1 LVIPVESYWL
11 NKFNIYFQFAWA
23 IFKIPTHI
31 SIKGTMRDFHKQHFL
46 EILKKYR
53 KNTAS
58 SEEIKFLESY
68 YNTFEA
74 SEALINEENEA
85 DYSYLKENIK
95 HEVDKRIGSPNGLVK
110 KIHWFKY
117 ASAAAAVLILLFVS
131 MYFFSRNE
139 ERDHIARIDETII
152 PGGNKAVL
160 TLASG
165 QKIILNDAAT
175 GEIARQS
182 GISITKTDDGQIVYS
197 IAAEDG
203 EILQNTIS
211 TPKGGQYR
219 VILPDGTNVLLN
231 AASSLIYPTAFRGA
245 ERLVQL
251 NGEAY
256 FEVAKNKNMPFR
268 VKSGQQ
274 TVEVLGTHFNI
285 NAYEDENSIKTTLV
299 EGAVKVSSSSGSSLI
314 APGQQAVL
322 SREGNGAIFRRNVNI
337 DKEIA
342 WKDGMFSFEN
352 DDVKSVMRSIARWY
366 NVDVSYK
373 GDMSDIVFSGEIFR
387 TAKLSEVFKILELN
401 NVELD
406 VQGKTIIVSYD
417 GGSANPS
424 APKKQP

>member
-1 LVIPVESYWL
+1 
-11 NKFNIYFQFAWA
+11 
-23 IFKIPTHI
+23 
-31 SIKGTMRDFHKQHFL
+31 MRDFRKQHFL
-46 EILKKYR
+46 EILEKYR
-53 KNTAS
+53 KNIAS

-74 SEALINEENEA
+74 NETLVTEENEA
-85 DYSYLKENIK
+85 DYLYLKENIK
-95 HEVDKRIGSPNGLVK
+95 NEVDKIISAPKIRIK
-110 KIHWFKY
+110 KPSWYKFT
-117 ASAAAAVLILLFVS
+117 AAAAAILMLLFVS
-131 MYFFSRNE
+131 LYFFSRNE
-139 ERDHIARIDETII
+139 ERDHTARIDKTII

-160 TLASG
+160 TLAG
-165 QKIILNDAAT
+165 GRKIVLNDAAT
-175 GEIARQS
+175 GEIASQS
-182 GISITKTDDGQIVYS
+182 GITITKTDDGQIVYS
-197 IAAEDG
+197 VAAEDG
-203 EILQNTIS
+203 QILQNTIS
-211 TPKGGQYR
+211 TPRGGQYR
-219 VILPDGTNVLLN
+219 IILPDGTNVLLN
-231 AASSLIYPTAFRGA
+231 AASSLAYPTAFKGT

-268 VKSGQQ
+268 VKSGGQ

-314 APGQQAVL
+314 TPGQQAVF
-322 SREGNGAIFRRNVNI
+322 SKEGNGAIFRRNVNI

-387 TAKLSEVFKILELN
+387 TAKLSEVFEILKLN
-401 NVELD
+401 NVQLD

-417 GGSANPS
+417 DEAQKATAS
-424 APKKQP
+424 KKQP

>member
-1 LVIPVESYWL
+1 
-11 NKFNIYFQFAWA
+11 
-23 IFKIPTHI
+23 
-31 SIKGTMRDFHKQHFL
+31 
-46 EILKKYR
+46 
-53 KNTAS
+53 
-58 SEEIKFLESY
+58 
-68 YNTFEA
+68 
-74 SEALINEENEA
+74 
-85 DYSYLKENIK
+85 
-95 HEVDKRIGSPNGLVK
+95 
-110 KIHWFKY
+110 
-117 ASAAAAVLILLFVS
+117 

-314 APGQQAVL
+314 APGQQAVF